1 VASAFATVLLA
12 ALADRI
18 IVGPIAPPEL
28 LIFPPHAEYRYR
40 TSEFSAVARTN
51 ARGFRDREFTPRA
64 ERGTTRILAIG
75 DSFTY
80 GWGVENDEA
89 WPKVLERRLLAS
101 GVRVEIAN
109 LGRPGGDPA
118 SYAAVAQKAIPILR
132 PAVTIVAVLLG
143 DDLAALSDQPDEV
156 PSPSVWGRLARA
168 LLPNLMNLRAHW
180 LAGQAEAEPEPPWS
194 AQAADQ
200 VGTYTPQERERLA
213 SLDIDVRRAFASGDL
228 NASWVDLSVREPH
241 RLLDVY
247 DPDRPAVQKTV
258 ARLSGHLAA
267 IRRVAS
273 AYQSDVIVL
282 SVPLGP
288 YASARD
294 YRNAQRVGFALVP
307 EMLTS
312 ARGDE
317 PIRRASEQA
326 GVAFVSCVGEFRR
339 EAAARALFFELD
351 GHFNRAGHDVF
362 ATLVE
367 PAVAARVSTLRHA
380 AR

>member
-1 VASAFATVLLA
+1 MASALATVLLM
-12 ALADRI
+12 ALADRV
-18 IVGPIAPPEL
+18 IVGPIVPPEL
-28 LIFPPHAEYRYR
+28 PIVPPLAEYRYR
-40 TSEFSAVARTN
+40 TSEFSVVARTN
-51 ARGFRDREFTPRA
+51 AMGFRDREFTPRA
-64 ERGTTRILAIG
+64 ERGTTRVLAIG

-80 GWGVENDEA
+80 GWGVENDEV

-109 LGRPGGDPA
+109 LGQPGGDPA
-118 SYAAVAQKAIPILR
+118 SYAEVAREAIPRLR
-132 PAVTIVAVLLG
+132 PALTIVAVLQG
-143 DDLAALSDQPDEV
+143 DDLAQVYDEV
-156 PSPSVWGRLARA
+156 QTSAWRAMARA
-168 LLPNLMNLRAHW
+168 LVPSLLSRRAHW
-180 LAGQAEAEPEPPWS
+180 LARQAVAEPEPLWS
-194 AQAADQ
+194 TEAADL
-200 VGTYTPQERERLA
+200 VGIYTPRERARLA
-213 SLDIDVRRAFASGDL
+213 ALDVDVQRAFASGDL
-228 NASWVDLSVREPH
+228 NPSLVDYAVRKPH

-247 DPDRPAVQKTV
+247 DHDRPAVRKAI

-267 IRRVAS
+267 IRRIAS

-288 YASARD
+288 YVSARD

-339 EAAARALFFELD
+339 EAAARTLFFELD

-362 ATLVE
+362 ATLVD
-367 PAVAARVSTLRHA
+367 PVIAARVSQPRHA